1 MSGTSTDRTIP
12 ASAGTT
18 SMQFRRADLPKNF
31 CFGAATAAY
40 QIEGQSFGGAGPCHW
55 DSFAATEG
63 NVLRGEDGA
72 IACDHYHR
80 FEADLDLVKD
90 CNLDAYRFSTNW
102 SRVLPEG
109 KGQVNAKGLD
119 FYDRLVDAMLERQLD
134 PFCTLYHWEL
144 PQAMSDIG
152 GWRNA
157 DVTKYFA
164 DFAEIIG
171 KHLGDR
177 LSHITT
183 INEPW
188 CVSYLSHFEGHHA
201 PGLRDIRA
209 TARSM
214 HYILLAHGRAMS
226 ALRALGLSN
235 LGIVLNLEWCEPKD
249 QEATQSPEMQNTLAM
264 ANAVHNDWFL
274 GGIFKGAYPDI
285 MLDGLNTHM
294 PKGWQDDMPI
304 ISQDMDWLGINYY
317 KRSLFSPNSAMWPHF
332 ETSSGTL
339 PKTQMGWE
347 IYPQG
352 LYETLKRTAELYSK
366 DLPIFITENGMA
378 NDDIV
383 LNGAVADHIRLDYL
397 NDHILAVAKAAEDGV
412 PMAGYFAWS
421 LLDNY
426 EWAFGYERRFGL
438 VHVDFETQ
446 QRTPKASYYALKQ
459 ALS

>member
-109 KGQVNAKGLD
+109 KGQVNAEGLD

-177 LSHITT
+177 LSHIAT

-249 QEATQSPEMQNTLAM
+249 QETTQSPEMQNTLAM

-397 NDHILAVAKAAEDGV
+397 NDHILAMAKAAEDGV

>member
-109 KGQVNAKGLD
+109 KGQVNAEGLD

-177 LSHITT
+177 LSHIAT

-397 NDHILAVAKAAEDGV
+397 NDHILAMAKAAEDGV